1 MRQAIASEVIT
12 LTNFLNSINGTL
24 LLSIIVLSFSP
35 WLIIKFI
42 RDVNCW
48 GKTQVM
54 YCGLGSPILLAG
66 SAAFALALITLCSP
80 RSPGCLSCPSC
91 PSCPSC
97 LRDARSSQ
105 GRSLFR
111 PPGLRF
117 FTQSCSHLRFSKGYC
132 LSSVTPSSLPLGGF
146 NLGEDYKHEKIEGP
160 AGTPKLQR
168 GKKIAFWLLTAQPV
182 LKIYSGV
189 QLRPK
194 LGASISRLHFVYTLG
209 LGGGSGPRRLRL
221 FCDLV
226 SLSTSC

>member
-1 MRQAIASEVIT
+1 
-12 LTNFLNSINGTL
+12 L
-24 LLSIIVLSFSP
+24 
-35 WLIIKFI
+35 
-42 RDVNCW
+42 
-48 GKTQVM
+48 

-91 PSCPSC
+91 LSC

-146 NLGEDYKHEKIEGP
+146 NLGEDHKHEKIEGP

-168 GKKIAFWLLTAQPV
+168 GKKIAFWLLPAQPV
-182 LKIYSGV
+182 YPGV

-194 LGASISRLHFVYTLG
+194 LGASISRLHLVY
-209 LGGGSGPRRLRL
+209 
-221 FCDLV
+221 
-226 SLSTSC
+226 